1 MHSATFATPLHMPSL
16 AMARRSTRVCAA
28 QQPSAIN
35 PSIRKDEAKVVDKV
49 DVSGEDKPQ
58 VFCRCW
64 RSGTFPMCDAAHVKH
79 NEATGD
85 NVGPLITECGKK

>member
-1 MHSATFATPLHMPSL
+1 MQTMQTMHSTAVFAPSRV
-16 AMARRSTRVCAA
+16 MARRSTRVCAA
-28 QQPSAIN
+28 QPIN
-35 PSIRKDEAKVVDKV
+35 INIRKDEAKVVDKV

-64 RSGTFPMCDAAHVKH
+64 RSGTFPLCDAAHVKH

-85 NVGPLITECGKK
+85 NVGPLIIECKQK

>member
-1 MHSATFATPLHMPSL
+1 MQTMHSTAVFAPSRV
-16 AMARRSTRVCAA
+16 MARRSTRVCAA
-28 QQPSAIN
+28 QPIN

-85 NVGPLITECGKK
+85 NVGPLIIECKQKV